1 MLLSYSLFI
10 IYGKPMQRKKKK
22 DQVHINYVHWDI
34 WYAAY
39 HQKVKYLSKFI
50 LAIIRIG
57 AIGIWIIRSFWPFSY
72 LNSEKARAKE
82 TTERIDTTLETLT
95 SLESRLGRV
104 KSTNDDLE
112 KLLYASQEDN
122 RLLHANLSRLITDL
136 KMTKQ
141 SNKWFL
147 YLFVTFCL
155 SIHFSC
161 PEIIIIKKWL

>member
-1 MLLSYSLFI
+1 MDIKKFLAVELFEL
-10 IYGKPMQRKKKK
+10 
-22 DQVHINYVHWDI
+22 W
-34 WYAAY
+34 
-39 HQKVKYLSKFI
+39 
-50 LAIIRIG
+50 
-57 AIGIWIIRSFWPFSY
+57 
-72 LNSEKARAKE
+72 KARAKE
-82 TTERIDTTLETLT
+82 TTERIETTLETLT

-122 RLLHANLSRLITDL
+122 RLLHANLSGLITDL